1 MPAPRFKLTAPIP
14 YEVEIQK
21 SILQYLTYHPMVAW
35 AARFNSGSARLPAGG
50 GKFRPVE
57 FNTCDGCSDILG
69 QLKDGRI
76 LAIEVKRPP
85 WTKPT
90 DKHEV
95 AQEDFLKK
103 VRVNNGVGFF
113 ATSIKQVTFCLDLAR
128 R

>member
-1 MPAPRFKLTAPIP
+1 M
-14 YEVEIQK
+14 
-21 SILQYLTYHPMVAW
+21 
-35 AARFNSGSARLPAGG
+35 
-50 GKFRPVE
+50 
-57 FNTCDGCSDILG
+57 
-69 QLKDGRI
+69 
-76 LAIEVKRPP
+76 AIEVKRPP

>member
-1 MPAPRFKLTAPIP
+1 MPAPRFKLVIPVP

-21 SILQYLTYHPMVAW
+21 SILDYLVYHPMVAW

-69 QLKDGRI
+69 QLKDGRF

-90 DKHEV
+90 DAREE
-95 AQEDFLKK
+95 AQAEFLRK

-113 ATSIKQVTFCLDLAR
+113 AISIKQVTAGLDLAR